1 MDFTGSLAIYL
12 LPGMSA
18 TIEALDS
25 FANMG
30 SVTHRKSDGSIVEG
44 IATKNGF
51 VVDDEGIGTI
61 TEVAGMPAVT
71 YKHKRYNHNTI
82 TFYSRT
88 GALGRVEI
96 ISVPIHD
103 HASIVTGGPAF
114 GTYFTDDETVE
125 DTEES

>member
-1 MDFTGSLAIYL
+1 
-12 LPGMSA
+12 
-18 TIEALDS
+18 
-25 FANMG
+25 
-30 SVTHRKSDGSIVEG
+30 
-44 IATKNGF
+44 
-51 VVDDEGIGTI
+51 
-61 TEVAGMPAVT
+61 MPAIT

-88 GALGRVEI
+88 GSLGRVEI

-125 DTEES
+125 EAT